1 MTWVGEKDWSYSKA
15 QWREKFSLLPRRC
28 DISQQWLWGKHYC
41 GTVVIT
47 GPGDPV
53 IYNIWN
59 HRDEHLIYKLKGK
72 LYD

>member
-1 MTWVGEKDWSYSKA
+1 MTWVGEKDWSYSRA
-15 QWREKFSLLPRRC
+15 QWKEKFSLLPRRC
-28 DISQQWLWGKHYC
+28 DISQRWLWGKHYC

-72 LYD
+72 VT